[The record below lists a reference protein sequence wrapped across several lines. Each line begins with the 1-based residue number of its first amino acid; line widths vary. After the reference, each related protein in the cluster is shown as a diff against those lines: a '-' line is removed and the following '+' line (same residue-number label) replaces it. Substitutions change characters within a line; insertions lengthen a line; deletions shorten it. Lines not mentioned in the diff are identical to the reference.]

1 MSYYRL
7 FGLKTEPFSTS
18 PHPDFF
24 YLSKVHTAILYKAQ
38 ILMELRRGL
47 GVILGDV
54 GVGKTTLLRKLY
66 ITVSNEPN
74 YSPHVILDPCAE
86 SEFGFLQKINDAFG
100 LCNTHRTANDCQ
112 KVIEQHLFQQR
123 LEENKITVLFIDE
136 GQRLSIP
143 AIEILRT
150 LLNYETNDEKLI
162 QLILLGQMELL
173 PLISGIKNFW
183 DRIALKYVIKPL
195 AEGEI
200 RELINYRLKV
210 AGYPDHSAR
219 LFPDK
224 TVKIIYRHTSGYPRR
239 VVLMCHNALEYL
251 VMHDRQVVSPEIVK
265 ELIEND
271 VMPAPEAASEREPA
285 GREIASP

>member
-7 FGLKTEPFSTS
+7 FGLTTEPFSTS

-24 YLSKVHTAILYKAQ
+24 YLSKTHATILFKAQ

-47 GVILGDV
+47 GLILGDV

-66 ITVSNEPN
+66 ITVSNESN
-74 YSPHVILDPCAE
+74 YSPHVILDPYAE
-86 SEFGFLQKINDAFG
+86 SELVLLQKINDAFG
-100 LCNTHRTANDCQ
+100 LRNGYRTANDYQ
-112 KVIEQHLFQQR
+112 KAIEQYLFQQR

-136 GQRLSIP
+136 GQRLSVP

-162 QLILLGQMELL
+162 QLILMGQMELL
-173 PLISGIKNFW
+173 PMISGIKNFW

-195 AEGEI
+195 VKNEI

-210 AGYPDHSAR
+210 AGYPDNCEC
-219 LFPDK
+219 LFPDE
-224 TVKIIYRHTSGYPRR
+224 TVKVIYRHTNGYPRR
-239 VVLMCHNALEYL
+239 VVCLCHDALEYL
-251 VMHDRQVVSPEIVK
+251 VMHDKHVVTPEIVE
-265 ELIEND
+265 ELVQND
-271 VMPAPEAASEREPA
+271 MMPMLASAP
-285 GREIASP
+285 GI

>member
-24 YLSKVHTAILYKAQ
+24 YLSKIHTAILYKAQ

-47 GVILGDV
+47 GLILGDV

-66 ITVSNEPN
+66 VTVSNESN
-74 YSPHVILDPCAE
+74 YSPHVILDPYAE
-86 SEFGFLQKINDAFG
+86 SELVFLQKINDAFG
-100 LCNTHRTANDCQ
+100 LSNGHRTANDYQ
-112 KVIEQHLFQQR
+112 KAIEEHLFQR
-123 LEENKITVLFIDE
+123 RIEENKITVLFVDE
-136 GQRLSIP
+136 GQRLSAP

-162 QLILLGQMELL
+162 QLILLGQMEIL
-173 PLISGIKNFW
+173 PVISGIRNFW

-195 AEGEI
+195 AEDEV

-210 AGYPDHSAR
+210 AGYPYNGER
-219 LFPDK
+219 LFPNE
-224 TVKIIYRHTSGYPRR
+224 TVKVIYRHSNGYPRR
-239 VVLMCHNALEYL
+239 IVRLCHDALEYL
-251 VMHDRQVVSPEIVK
+251 VMHDKHAVTQEVVE
-265 ELIEND
+265 ELIKND
-271 VMPAPEAASEREPA
+271 TMPVSEEKPRT
-285 GREIASP
+285 